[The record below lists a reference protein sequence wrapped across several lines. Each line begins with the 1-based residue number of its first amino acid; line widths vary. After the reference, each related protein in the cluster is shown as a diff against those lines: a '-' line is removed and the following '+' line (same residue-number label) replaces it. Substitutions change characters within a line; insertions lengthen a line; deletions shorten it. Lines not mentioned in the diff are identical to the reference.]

1 MRVKV
6 DDTIAYRDH
15 EMAILHGVG
24 IAVSVTESEYTILWA
39 RRGSKRYKRAILD
52 PKLLEIFQHEGKG
65 KRMDLPREKRL
76 RLGTSTRAVSF
87 NGNYDQNKV
96 QQLCDTLKTS
106 QARSA
111 RHVVEGLADMLVTNR
126 VAKGNAA
133 KSTFRHLAA
142 LCSGERLGDAT
153 DAARQISQELFF
165 GYVIQE
171 SDFDQHQ

>member
-1 MRVKV
+1 
-6 DDTIAYRDH
+6 
-15 EMAILHGVG
+15 
-24 IAVSVTESEYTILWA
+24 
-39 RRGSKRYKRAILD
+39 
-52 PKLLEIFQHEGKG
+52 GKG
-65 KRMDLPREKRL
+65 KRMGLPREKRL

-87 NGNYDQNKV
+87 NENYDQDKV
-96 QQLCDTLKTS
+96 QLLCDTLKTS

-126 VAKGNAA
+126 VAQGNAA
-133 KSTFRHLAA
+133 KSALRHLAV
-142 LCSGERLGDAT
+142 LCSREKPTDAT